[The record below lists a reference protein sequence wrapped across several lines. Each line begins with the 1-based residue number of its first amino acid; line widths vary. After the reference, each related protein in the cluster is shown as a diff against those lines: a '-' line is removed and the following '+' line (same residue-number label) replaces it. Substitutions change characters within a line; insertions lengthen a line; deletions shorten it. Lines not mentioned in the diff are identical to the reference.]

1 MLDGLDEHQVAT
13 DFTFFKQ
20 HNSKSHSFTL
30 IIPLIRHESSHILA
44 LSNVIPQIVVIIM
57 GNQHLQL
64 AELAWTMF
72 CTKGPPLVQNIVK
85 VIFHIDLSTN

>member
-1 MLDGLDEHQVAT
+1 MLDVLDEHQVAT

-20 HNSKSHSFTL
+20 QLVLITL
-30 IIPLIRHESSHILA
+30 LWPLIRLESSHILA

-64 AELAWTMF
+64 AVLAWTMF
-72 CTKGPPLVQNIVK
+72 CTKGWK
-85 VIFHIDLSTN
+85 

>member
-20 HNSKSHSFTL
+20 QLVL
-30 IIPLIRHESSHILA
+30 IILLWPLIRHESSHILA

-57 GNQHLQL
+57 GKQHLQL
-64 AELAWTMF
+64 AVLVWTMF
-72 CTKGPPLVQNIVK
+72 RTKGWK
-85 VIFHIDLSTN
+85 

>member
-20 HNSKSHSFTL
+20 QLVL
-30 IIPLIRHESSHILA
+30 IILLWPLIRHESSHMLA
-44 LSNVIPQIVVIIM
+44 LSNVIPQIVVVTIM
-57 GNQHLQL
+57 GNQHLLL
-64 AELAWTMF
+64 AVLAWTMF
-72 CTKGPPLVQNIVK
+72 CTKGHPLVQNIVK

>member
-20 HNSKSHSFTL
+20 QLVL
-30 IIPLIRHESSHILA
+30 IILLWPLIRHESSHILA